1 MLILEKIIKDDEFLR
16 CQACLKLTTKK
27 DGIKHN
33 GCPKC
38 GHRKFTG
45 AVAMSL
51 TEFISFLITH
61 PLRLKNVFS

>member
-1 MLILEKIIKDDEFLR
+1 MYMLEKIIKDDEFLR

-38 GHRKFTG
+38 GHRKFSG
-45 AVAMSL
+45 ANSMSL
-51 TEFISFLITH
+51 TEFIFFVITH
-61 PLRLKNVFS
+61 PRKLINAFN